1 MLILK
6 YIMKLLKALGSE
18 AEPWQ
23 LASGFVL
30 GMIMGLTPLL
40 SLHNLFFLILI
51 LMLKVNIGMALL
63 GLSLFSGV
71 AYLADPLFDQ
81 FGFAVLTVESLNGFW
96 TSLYNS
102 PTIALTNFYNTVVMG
117 SLLSG
122 LILAIPLYPATLKF
136 VDLYR
141 KHIHERV
148 QQWKIVK
155 ALKSSKVYAIY
166 QNVNKFRGT

>member
-40 SLHNLFFLILI
+40 SLHNLLLLILI
-51 LMLKVNIGMALL
+51 LLLKVNIGMALL
-63 GLSLFSGV
+63 GLSIFSGV
-71 AYLADPLFDQ
+71 AYLADPFFDQ
-81 FGFAVLTVESLNGFW
+81 VGFAVLTMDSLNGLW
-96 TSLYNS
+96 TTLYDI
-102 PTIALTNFYNTVVMG
+102 PAIALTRFYNTVVMG
-117 SLLSG
+117 SLLCG
-122 LILAIPLYPATLKF
+122 VVFAIPLYPATLKF

-148 QQWKIVK
+148 QKWKIVK
-155 ALKSSKVYAIY
+155 ALKSSKIYSIY